1 MSKVIHTKKLFEG
14 ESAEDVHQRLA
25 FPTGAHCQTCQAKP
39 VMGAITY
46 APFREARERYP
57 EIAALNEQ
65 AVALLLVRL
74 AIDSER
80 RGVPC
85 IRLGRSYS
93 CAFHRK
99 DFERA
104 LAKLPSWI
112 LVELQAGP
120 AKSKFLSG
128 RAGGSQI

>member
-1 MSKVIHTKKLFEG
+1 MSKVIHTKKLFAG
-14 ESAEDVHQRLA
+14 ETAEEVHQRLA
-25 FPTGAHCQTCQAKP
+25 FPVGAHCQTCQAKP

-46 APFREARERYP
+46 AAFKDARERYP
-57 EIAALNEQ
+57 EIAALSEQ

-74 AIDSER
+74 AIDAER

-112 LVELQAGP
+112 LVELQTGP
-120 AKSKFLSG
+120 QKSKFLSG